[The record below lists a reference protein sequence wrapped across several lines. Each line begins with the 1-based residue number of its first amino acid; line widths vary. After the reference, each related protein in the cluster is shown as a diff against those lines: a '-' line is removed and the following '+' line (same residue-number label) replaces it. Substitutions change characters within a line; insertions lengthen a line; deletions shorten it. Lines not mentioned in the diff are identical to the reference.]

1 MISAQIKVTT
11 ALIAIILASNEQLH
25 HPAVN
30 SSLIT
35 LRAAPE
41 IEFACPVEIGGS
53 YDTAPIRH
61 NGTAQSISCSEKWFR
76 KKSLKLHKPVREGV
90 FDVVGGGVDEHSAF
104 LPCARLD
111 SNVLVN
117 DGELLELSIADRD
130 IVLGQKSD
138 VRHVARPNHVFHFL
152 DFNRSQISVKKH

>member
-1 MISAQIKVTT
+1 MTRLRYVTT
-11 ALIAIILASNEQLH
+11 ELHSLCLAQKSGFK
-25 HPAVN
+25 
-30 SSLIT
+30 T
-35 LRAAPE
+35 
-41 IEFACPVEIGGS
+41 
-53 YDTAPIRH
+53 
-61 NGTAQSISCSEKWFR
+61 
-76 KKSLKLHKPVREGV
+76 SLKLHKPVRKGV
-90 FDVVGGGVDEHSAF
+90 FDVVGGGVDEHSTF

-130 IVLGQKSD
+130 VVLGQKSD